1 MSYELAEKAAAV
13 ALKRMGTGT
22 PVPETFKEIASLVL
36 PSLPEATR
44 NLVATLDAEE
54 DVEALC
60 EQFAHVLTSE
70 PPSLDVNGFFFGLAE
85 MVFGDAEGN
94 PPGGETHPEHTLY
107 ICGSMR
113 FDPSDMDWPCGPEW
127 WPEERYFQIPSFK
140 ALSDH
145 CATLD
150 YDAAWLV
157 ACGLIEPLS
166 IALVGEACRRIG
178 PKDLLLDAPF
188 RGIGSGYDGGDLRDV
203 GVVTRDGFAS
213 PALLPVKTKSKPRAA
228 ANAPKK
234 PKKKSAKKAAKA
246 ARKKPRKVSG
256 TKATARR
263 GTSTGSGAARAKRG
277 SKPAG
282 SKAKKASTKKAAT
295 KKASSKKPG
304 AKRPVK
310 KTRRKAAAR
319 SKAPSRRR

>member
-22 PVPETFKEIASLVL
+22 PVPGTFKEIASLVL

-94 PPGGETHPEHTLY
+94 PPGEETHPEHTLY

-188 RGIGSGYDGGDLRDV
+188 RGIGSGFDGGDLRDV

-213 PALLPVKTKSKPRAA
+213 PALVESAPARRMPTAKASKP
-228 ANAPKK
+228 K
-234 PKKKSAKKAAKA
+234 PKKAKSVKAKQ
-246 ARKKPRKVSG
+246 P
-256 TKATARR
+256 R
-263 GTSTGSGAARAKRG
+263 GT
-277 SKPAG
+277 P
-282 SKAKKASTKKAAT
+282 SKAKGSTARKSKAMKSAAKKKAKKTASMKAT
-295 KKASSKKPG
+295 KKKAGIKKPAKKKIIRKTSKKRV
-304 AKRPVK
+304 A
-310 KTRRKAAAR
+310 RRSR
-319 SKAPSRRR
+319 S